1 MTAPGSDRPPASPS
15 VPGAESASPPVVPPA
30 SVPVRKRS
38 ASRLPVVLRNPS
50 FGAVWV
56 AQVLTQASA
65 RMFQVGIVWWLV
77 QYAAGSER
85 GLASGAF
92 LAVSTLPAVA
102 LAPAVA
108 AVIAR
113 NPYRTVM
120 AAAAAGAG
128 LVTAATAAWAY
139 AEPLP
144 MGVAYGAALLMAGC
158 QALFDPCL
166 TTSVP
171 VLVDDADIEEATG
184 FELATQSLAGLAG
197 GLLGPLVVDAWGL
210 PGIAAGC
217 AGAYL
222 LAAVLIGLTRFP
234 CAAATAH
241 GSTGANSGGPS
252 DATGEP
258 TAAPRRTLRR
268 ILRELPFI
276 RRVLLCF
283 AAANVFTTAV
293 FVVMPLYTASVLHD
307 DGSTVALL
315 EAALGIG
322 TLAGSFTGGRL
333 PGRPVTTG
341 TVCLGLMAASFAVP
355 GLIAD
360 RTAYA
365 AAMVAAGWCVGVIG
379 VRFVALFQRLVPAAD
394 KPGFFAVMQSLLG
407 ATFPLA
413 SLLFGVL
420 GDQISPRTLC
430 LVQAVGL
437 VPVAVALWWTG
448 TRADAPAPPPLP
460 ARDTAP
466 DGAIAPARDTATS
479 VDTASTRGTTPGRE
493 AADADTT
500 PEPGTRHEPDTR
512 HRTATSH
519 TTATTGGGAR

>member
-1 MTAPGSDRPPASPS
+1 MTAPGSRPPAS
-15 VPGAESASPPVVPPA
+15 SASHASSASRPPSASHTTSPSSPP
-30 SVPVRKRS
+30 S
-38 ASRLPVVLRNPS
+38 ASRLSGAPPAPKRSAVPLPVILRNPA
-50 FGAVWV
+50 FGTVWT

-102 LAPAVA
+102 LAPVVA
-108 AVIAR
+108 TVIAR
-113 NPYRTVM
+113 TPYRTVM

-128 LVTAATAAWAY
+128 LVSATTAAWAY

-144 MGVAYGAALLMAGC
+144 MGVAYGAALLLAGC

-171 VLVDDADIEEATG
+171 VLVDDADIESATG
-184 FELATQSLAGLAG
+184 FELATQSLAGLVG
-197 GLLGPLVVDAWGL
+197 GLLGPLVVDSWGL
-210 PGIAAGC
+210 PGIVAGC

-234 CAAATAH
+234 DATARESTAPGSTAPGAATPSGTAH
-241 GSTGANSGGPS
+241 
-252 DATGEP
+252 EP
-258 TAAPRRTLRR
+258 PAAQPRTLRR
-268 ILRELPFI
+268 ILAELPFI
-276 RRVLLCF
+276 RRVLICF

-293 FVVMPLYTASVLHD
+293 FVVMPLYTATVLHD

-315 EAALGIG
+315 EAALGVG

-333 PGRPVTTG
+333 PGRPITTG
-341 TVCLGLMAASFAVP
+341 TVCLGLLAAAFALPAAV
-355 GLIAD
+355 AD

-365 AAMVAAGWCVGVIG
+365 TAMVVAGWCVGAVG

-413 SLLFGVL
+413 SLLFGML

-437 VPVAVALWWTG
+437 VPVALALWWTG
-448 TRADAPAPPPLP
+448 SRAAVAPA
-460 ARDTAP
+460 DTAP
-466 DGAIAPARDTATS
+466 VPARGSVPAGRPPGPAGEPPARRAT
-479 VDTASTRGTTPGRE
+479 TASR
-493 AADADTT
+493 AAD
-500 PEPGTRHEPDTR
+500 
-512 HRTATSH
+512 
-519 TTATTGGGAR
+519 TATTGGGAR